1 MEKYFQLRER
11 ASDNASIGTVKSI
24 NGKFDL
30 EKIKVALQSHFDD
43 EVSDIKIADFNEYSN
58 DNTLSFYLH
67 DRDERET
74 VDLEQTWL
82 FF

>member
-1 MEKYFQLRER
+1 MSEQEENFEQMLNESFRTIHTGEVVEGKVIDVKPEEAVLNINYK
-11 ASDNASIGTVKSI
+11 SDGILTR
-24 NGKFDL
+24 
-30 EKIKVALQSHFDD
+30 
-43 EVSDIKIADFNEYSN
+43 NEYSN